1 MQGMSRLTDAELAER
16 ARALEEL
23 QRACQLCP
31 RRCGVDREARFGV
44 CGQGRTLHVALV
56 APHRGEEP
64 PLCVGAGAGTIFVAG
79 CTMRCRFCQN
89 HQISQR
95 VPRADWTC
103 TPTELA
109 ARLLELQRLG
119 CANIEWV
126 SPTQHLPGL
135 VEALRLARR
144 DGLALPCVYNGN
156 GYDRVSVLRLLDGI
170 VDVYLPDAKYARPAT
185 AADCSQTPDYV
196 EVNRRAL
203 QEMWRQVGPLQ
214 LDEQGRARRGL
225 LVRHL
230 VLPEHLEETEEVL
243 RWIGAELGPRVW
255 VSLMAQYYPAH
266 QLVGAE
272 GPLGRA
278 LTDRE
283 YARAVDALA
292 VAGLDNGWVQDLSS
306 GPRLLPDFDRVDPF
320 AERECG

>member
-1 MQGMSRLTDAELAER
+1 MSCRLTDAELADRVRELR
-16 ARALEEL
+16 EL

-31 RRCGVDREARFGV
+31 RRCGVDRETRLGV
-44 CGQGRTLHVALV
+44 CGQGRELHVAITC
-56 APHRGEEP
+56 AHRGEEP
-64 PLCVGAGAGTIFVAG
+64 PLCVGAGAGAIFVAG

-95 VPRADWTC
+95 SPRATWAC
-103 TPTELA
+103 APAELA
-109 ARLLELQRLG
+109 ARLLELQRQG

-126 SPTQHLPGL
+126 SPTQHLPTL

-144 DGLALPCVYNGN
+144 AGLELPCVYNGN
-156 GYDRVSVLRLLDGI
+156 GYDRVTVLRLLEGI
-170 VDVYLPDAKYARPAT
+170 VDVYLPDAKYSRPAT

-196 EVNRRAL
+196 EVNHRAL

-214 LDEQGRARRGL
+214 LDAQGRAARGL

-230 VLPEHLEETEEVL
+230 VLPGRIEESEEVL
-243 RWIGAELGPRVW
+243 RWIGAELGPQSW

-266 QLVGAE
+266 LLVGDA

-278 LTDRE
+278 LTRRE

-292 VAGLDNGWVQDLSS
+292 AAGLENGWVQDLSS
-306 GPRLLPDFDRVDPF
+306 GPRLLPDFDRADPF